1 MHLCNSISLC
11 LYISNLTM
19 IGLIV
24 QKFFV
29 FHRKCIESVLGFW
42 GILGVKTV
50 VVICINSKRHFLAQ
64 NTRFDVLL
72 AQIGLR
78 LWLGAWSREAKNG
91 VRRPSWIFIFV
102 IFHHMAHFSASIRVY
117 MSNFMTI
124 GLTVQKLLAFTFSIG
139 NALKVPK
146 IGVLGDFRGE
156 NRNIYLSNPRK
167 APPWPKTRV
176 LRYYSSKSVYGFD

>member
-1 MHLCNSISLC
+1 MHW
-11 LYISNLTM
+11 
-19 IGLIV
+19 
-24 QKFFV
+24 
-29 FHRKCIESVLGFW
+29 KCPKTRVLGILWVKTVIFIFRTPKMHFLDPKHAFW
-42 GILGVKTV
+42 GIIRPNWSTAL
-50 VVICINSKRHFLAQ
+50 IRA
-64 NTRFDVLL
+64 R
-72 AQIGLR
+72 
-78 LWLGAWSREAKNG
+78 SREAQNG

>member
-1 MHLCNSISLC
+1 MQLMVLVTRQKQQIWFYLEQHLNGWDARGAITRQFSLF
-11 LYISNLTM
+11 SDP
-19 IGLIV
+19 
-24 QKFFV
+24 
-29 FHRKCIESVLGFW
+29 ESP
-42 GILGVKTV
+42 
-50 VVICINSKRHFLAQ
+50 
-64 NTRFDVLL
+64 
-72 AQIGLR
+72 
-78 LWLGAWSREAKNG
+78 KNG

-102 IFHHMAHFSASIRVY
+102 IFHHMAHLSASIRVY

-146 IGVLGDFRGE
+146 IGVFRDFRGE

>member
-1 MHLCNSISLC
+1 MASGGH
-11 LYISNLTM
+11 
-19 IGLIV
+19 
-24 QKFFV
+24 
-29 FHRKCIESVLGFW
+29 LGFS
-42 GILGVKTV
+42 I
-50 VVICINSKRHFLAQ
+50 F
-64 NTRFDVLL
+64 
-72 AQIGLR
+72 
-78 LWLGAWSREAKNG
+78 
-91 VRRPSWIFIFV
+91 FIFR
-102 IFHHMAHFSASIRVY
+102 HMAHFCVNIRVY
-117 MSNFMTI
+117 MSNFVTI